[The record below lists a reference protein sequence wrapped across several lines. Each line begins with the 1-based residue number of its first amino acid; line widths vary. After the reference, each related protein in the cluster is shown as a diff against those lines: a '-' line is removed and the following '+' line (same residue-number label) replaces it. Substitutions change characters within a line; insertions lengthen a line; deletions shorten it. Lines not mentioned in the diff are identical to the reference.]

1 MHLVR
6 LCACRA
12 LSSAGMDV
20 VLYAEVYDPA
30 SAKHREA
37 LSFIERTPRTARRPP
52 RPESRLTRTSTLG
65 GQKRPL
71 KINKFL
77 CRCGLASPMGDQGQL
92 WLFGPPESLATP
104 FGLNAGLCSFGD
116 HLLRS
121 RQLPGARVCPSSPIL
136 SSPSDRV
143 RACSPAVRARLR
155 TELGEIVPNAYHLA
169 APGRRHIPPGPA
181 PLSTLPKARIAPHSA
196 RRAFQKRPTWRRRS
210 SRRST

>member
-1 MHLVR
+1 
-6 LCACRA
+6 
-12 LSSAGMDV
+12 
-20 VLYAEVYDPA
+20 
-30 SAKHREA
+30 
-37 LSFIERTPRTARRPP
+37 
-52 RPESRLTRTSTLG
+52 
-65 GQKRPL
+65 
-71 KINKFL
+71 
-77 CRCGLASPMGDQGQL
+77 MGDQGQL

-210 SRRST
+210 SRTMLAGSAARDHSQVDPGAQKMLQNRSESASGLLYGPPDN

>member
-1 MHLVR
+1 M
-6 LCACRA
+6 
-12 LSSAGMDV
+12 
-20 VLYAEVYDPA
+20 
-30 SAKHREA
+30 
-37 LSFIERTPRTARRPP
+37 
-52 RPESRLTRTSTLG
+52 
-65 GQKRPL
+65 
-71 KINKFL
+71 NKFL
-77 CRCGLASPMGDQGQL
+77 RRCGLASPMGDQGQL

-169 APGRRHIPPGPA
+169 APGRRHIPPGSA

-210 SRRST
+210 SRRSTRLWSRAADPASMVLRDHRRVDPGAQSCSKIARRALLAS

>member
-1 MHLVR
+1 MF
-6 LCACRA
+6 A
-12 LSSAGMDV
+12 
-20 VLYAEVYDPA
+20 
-30 SAKHREA
+30 
-37 LSFIERTPRTARRPP
+37 
-52 RPESRLTRTSTLG
+52 
-65 GQKRPL
+65 
-71 KINKFL
+71 
-77 CRCGLASPMGDQGQL
+77 
-92 WLFGPPESLATP
+92 PPESLATH

-210 SRRST
+210 SRRSTRPWSRTADPASMVLARDHGCVDPGAQSCSKIARRALLASSALSYCIMWP

>member
-1 MHLVR
+1 MPR
-6 LCACRA
+6 PAPSRA
-12 LSSAGMDV
+12 LSPGTKALASQGSSGGAILGMF
-20 VLYAEVYDPA
+20 PT
-30 SAKHREA
+30 
-37 LSFIERTPRTARRPP
+37 SFSHSFCTVFPT
-52 RPESRLTRTSTLG
+52 G